1 MKQLS
6 LSSPVLF
13 LEFFVRKF
21 SFFGKGS
28 TRAQLPEDAFFYMG
42 TSKASRYRYFERVHE
57 EFIQRDKCLQEW
69 GFNAYQPVIS
79 SQRSQEKQQIWQS
92 PSTRA
97 IMKLTGEYFHE
108 NEWVRAKSE
117 TKVAKYSG
125 DCDAL
130 MFENIQ
136 SLAPYYFD
144 VHSVS
149 ELGDITTHFPRKTVP
164 LMIKAGESVCFL
176 CRREEYEFIGWGGKQ
191 PNLNLVMWVKNYG
204 FHSQLPICEQTI
216 IDGYDG
222 AQLIEQEYKI
232 RDFRK
237 SHLRFELG

>member
-1 MKQLS
+1 MMRLN

-13 LEFFVRKF
+13 LEFFVREF
-21 SFFGKGS
+21 TFFGKGT

-42 TSKASRYRYFERVHE
+42 TSKANRYRYFESVHG
-57 EFIQRDKCLQEW
+57 EFILRDKCQQEW
-69 GFNAYQPVIS
+69 GFNTHQPIVSSKIS
-79 SQRSQEKQQIWQS
+79 QDQQHSWLS

-97 IMKLTGEYFHE
+97 IIKMTGEYFHE
-108 NEWVRAKSE
+108 NEWVRAKNK
-117 TKVAKYSG
+117 TKIVKYSG

-136 SLAPYYFD
+136 SLAPYHFD

-164 LMIKAGESVCFL
+164 LVIKTGESVCFL
-176 CRREEYEFIGWGGKQ
+176 CRREEYEFAGWGGKQ
-191 PNLNLVMWVKNYG
+191 PNLNLVMWIKNYG
-204 FHSQLPICEQTI
+204 FHRQLPICEQTI
-216 IDGYDG
+216 LDRYDG
-222 AQLIEQEYKI
+222 AHLVEQEYKI

-237 SHLRFELG
+237 SRLHFELG